1 MISDQALI
9 AISILTA
16 AALAPVVIVTSFF
29 ALELLAGLARLESD
43 RVAET
48 SERAVIIVPAHD
60 EQAVIGRTV
69 AGLAEYR
76 VLVVADNC
84 IDETAAI
91 ARAAGADV
99 IVRNEPDRRGKGFA
113 LSAAR
118 EHLEEDAPDVVIV
131 VDADCSIDGSSLR
144 ALAQSATSTGRPCQ
158 AVNLLAPAPDGAAV
172 VQISTFAFMI
182 KNLIRQRGLE
192 RLAGRAHLTGTGM
205 ALPWGIFQ
213 NASLGGSNIVED
225 LALGLELAERSAPP
239 MLVER
244 ATVLS
249 APASAEG
256 TLVQRRRW
264 EGGYLATALR
274 AAPRMLARSIARG
287 DLKGVVAALDLSVPP
302 LTLLFVLNALAFA
315 LALVAAAVGAPAWPL
330 VTQVVVGA
338 IAAAALAI
346 TWAREGRR
354 FVSGATLLRLPIY
367 VLWKLPMYLGLARRG
382 APDEWLRTGRN

>member
-1 MISDQALI
+1 MRSDQALI

-16 AALAPVVIVTSFF
+16 AILAPVVIVTAFF
-29 ALELLAGLARLESD
+29 AVELLAGLARLERSH
-43 RVAET
+43 VAET
-48 SERAVIIVPAHD
+48 GARAVIIVPAHD
-60 EQAVIGRTV
+60 EQAVICRTV
-69 AGLAEYR
+69 AGLTEYR

-84 IDETAAI
+84 LDETAAI

-99 IVRNEPDRRGKGFA
+99 IIRNDPDRRGKGFA

-118 EHLEEDAPDVVIV
+118 IHLDQDPPDVVIV

-144 ALAQSATSTGRPCQ
+144 ALSQSAVSTGRPCQ

-182 KNLIRQRGLE
+182 KNLVRQRGLE

-205 ALPWGIFQ
+205 ALPWRIFQ

-249 APASAEG
+249 APASAVG

-264 EGGYLATALR
+264 EGGYLATAFR
-274 AAPRMLARSIARG
+274 AAPRMLARSLARG

-302 LTLLFVLNALAFA
+302 LTLLFMLNALAFTV
-315 LALVAAAVGAPAWPL
+315 ALVAAAAGAAAWPL
-330 VTQVVVGA
+330 FAQIVVGA

-354 FVSGATLLRLPIY
+354 FVSGRTLLRLPIY
-367 VLWKLPMYLGLARRG
+367 VLWKLPLYLGLARRG